1 MFPYQ
6 GVRNVSFSE
15 NYANRLNDPF
25 CIYLESDEPKKG
37 GRERMRALPVITK
50 IHDHHEMKTENDSKK
65 VKSKV
70 NLYRSKSE
78 YVSQKSSSSLS
89 SANHS
94 KSSLQSLHS
103 NSNILDD
110 SSTSTVLY
118 RESLCPDADGKLPQ
132 PKISRTTQK
141 PHVRKTRRA
150 SSMDRR
156 RARYNTRLGK

>member
-1 MFPYQ
+1 M
-6 GVRNVSFSE
+6 R
-15 NYANRLNDPF
+15 DPF
-25 CIYLESDEPKKG
+25 SIYLESDEPKKG

-50 IHDHHEMKTENDSKK
+50 IYDHQEMKTENDSKK

-70 NLYRSKSE
+70 NLYRSKSD
-78 YVSQKSSSSLS
+78 YVSQKSSSSSLS
-89 SANHS
+89 NANHS

-103 NSNILDD
+103 NTSILDD
-110 SSTSTVLY
+110 SSTSTILY

>member
-1 MFPYQ
+1 M
-6 GVRNVSFSE
+6 
-15 NYANRLNDPF
+15 NDPF
-25 CIYLESDEPKKG
+25 CFYLELDEPKNP
-37 GRERMRALPVITK
+37 GRERMRALPVIAK
-50 IHDHHEMKTENDSKK
+50 IHDHQEMKIENDNKK
-65 VKSKV
+65 FKSKV
-70 NLYRSKSE
+70 NLCRSKSE
-78 YVSQKSSSSLS
+78 HVSQKSSSSSLS
-89 SANHS
+89 NANHS

-103 NSNILDD
+103 NSSILDD
-110 SSTSTVLY
+110 SSTSTILY